1 MVLIVN
7 PEDEVPVTTPLQGGR
22 IRQRRDVLSQ
32 PIRWLHLRA
41 LELEPL
47 GLMSLRAKAIE
58 ELDPGVMLHSGT
70 AFGHAHQVVGVRR
83 LYPTRP
89 RFDGEGESISV
100 YAAHR

>member
-1 MVLIVN
+1 
-7 PEDEVPVTTPLQGGR
+7 
-22 IRQRRDVLSQ
+22 
-32 PIRWLHLRA
+32 
-41 LELEPL
+41 
-47 GLMSLRAKAIE
+47 MSLRAKAIE

-89 RFDGEGESISV
+89 RFDGESESISV